1 MDNESDVQPRPE
13 FEVRKTVFPDEPEG
27 REPESPT
34 EETNGTNG
42 GLHEEAAPSEDA
54 VEPGKI
60 WQLKANLSCPLNT
73 KIEVRPVPENTRLLF
88 KGKYHSTAD
97 LLFDWF
103 GFNQTSRYFTNSA

>member
-1 MDNESDVQPRPE
+1 MSQSSTFLNFRTLDKMDNESDVQPRPE

-60 WQLKANLSCPLNT
+60 
-73 KIEVRPVPENTRLLF
+73 
-88 KGKYHSTAD
+88 
-97 LLFDWF
+97 
-103 GFNQTSRYFTNSA
+103 